1 MVPELRPRGIGEML
15 DAAVALYR
23 ARFGRLVRITLAVI
37 VPVQFLNTI
46 VLLSA
51 EPDSFRPN
59 LTGGV
64 SANYDSG
71 SASMHLAA
79 TLLVLVLT
87 VISTAFVAAVCS
99 RIVADA
105 YTDQPAN
112 GDAVRTAGRRLLAVI
127 GLSLLL
133 TIMQALGV
141 VACFVGTFV
150 VLALFSVSI
159 PALILE
165 GVGVGA
171 ALARSYEL
179 AKANFWRALGL
190 VLTAQLLTAVLNLG
204 LAALVAVLVRGGSS
218 TTATVIAQGIAN
230 TVAAAI
236 TTPFVAA
243 ATVALY
249 FDMRIRNEAFDLQLT
264 MQRRDARY
272 ALAQ

>member
-37 VPVQFLNTI
+37 VPVQILNTL

-51 EPDSFRPN
+51 EPDSFKPN

-64 SANYDSG
+64 SASYNSG
-71 SASMHLAA
+71 SASAHLAA
-79 TLLVLVLT
+79 TLLVLMLT

-105 YTDQPAN
+105 YTDQPDSR
-112 GDAVRTAGRRLLAVI
+112 DAVRTAGRRVFAII

-133 TIMQALGV
+133 TLMQAFGV
-141 VACFVGTFV
+141 IACFVGTFV

-165 GVGVGA
+165 GVGVGG

-204 LAALVAVLVRGGSS
+204 LAALVAAFVRGGGG

-236 TTPFVAA
+236 TTPFVATA
-243 ATVALY
+243 VVALY

-264 MQRRDARY
+264 MQQRDARY
-272 ALAQ
+272 ALAR